1 MKSLI
6 IIPFLITLTLIH
18 CTGNAYYRSENQTGR
33 IRNRET
39 SVIRG
44 KASYYSQDFHGRRTA
59 NGEIFDMYKKTAAH
73 RTLPFNSI
81 IKVRNIENNKS
92 VIVRIND
99 RGPFHYD
106 RILDLSYQA
115 AKEIDMIK
123 KGVAEIEIKI
133 IKIGDNK

>member
-1 MKSLI
+1 MKPLSVTLLVI
-6 IIPFLITLTLIH
+6 ILTLIH
-18 CTGNAYYRSENQTGR
+18 CTGKAYYRSDKQARGGE
-33 IRNRET
+33 IRER

-44 KASYYSQDFHGRRTA
+44 KASYYSRDFHGKKTA

-92 VIVRIND
+92 VVVRIND
-99 RGPFHYD
+99 RGPFHYN

-115 AKEIDMIK
+115 AKEIDMIE
-123 KGVAEIEIKI
+123 KGVVDIEIKI
-133 IKIGDNK
+133 LKLGEDN